1 MERLVLIVGIVLL
14 GYVILPLFGGF
25 RVRRQWR
32 KFRDAVY
39 QSMEYPIINYP
50 TVRTEAITGE
60 SYRFFGQIEAVQGE
74 EQIWLTDGSLSVQ
87 VDLKGVEVFTL
98 PALNAYE
105 DEDLLEDNELAFADA
120 SPTHVPANLITSFPQ
135 GTRIMVS
142 GELVMVNSRPVFRSR
157 DKKGG
162 ELLVLI
168 YDGDPGTILRRSI
181 WSGRQRN
188 EYWNQLTP
196 VSLTLA
202 SFSLFILAY
211 VYLRTPGLLFLAH
224 ISLTMSLA
232 PLAPL
237 LPPGLLLFS
246 LYRRIWRAGRY
257 LRAER
262 DLLALPARRFG
273 EAVGMRNGS
282 RAFLPDGAVY
292 RLQTFQ
298 GLDAALAGC
307 PGGKIRTSRIIVGN
321 KLNNAVFYAFGCSAK
336 AESAFSDP
344 FAECVMIPGEPR
356 SLSER
361 CSRGARFRELLG
373 AAIFAAALL
382 INLLMVFALLWF
394 ILV

>member
-1 MERLVLIVGIVLL
+1 MVLIVGIVLL

-60 SYRFFGQIEAVQGE
+60 SYRFFGQIEAVQGA

>member
-1 MERLVLIVGIVLL
+1 
-14 GYVILPLFGGF
+14 
-25 RVRRQWR
+25 
-32 KFRDAVY
+32 
-39 QSMEYPIINYP
+39 MEYPIINYP

-60 SYRFFGQIEAVQGE
+60 SYRFFGQIEAVQGA

>member
-1 MERLVLIVGIVLL
+1 VERLVLIVGIVLL

-60 SYRFFGQIEAVQGE
+60 SYRFFGQIEAVQGA